1 MSFFDPN
8 FIVPMNSQYS
18 KAKGIKSKDNLF
30 FDYMAN
36 PLEARLKNDA
46 GFKNIF
52 TTAVQSVI
60 ETDHDYT
67 NKQYLLATGQIDNV
81 ADVTIAG
88 AKAQLAV
95 ELLVQLR
102 NSAITAYNEV
112 LRINV

>member
-8 FIVPMNSQYS
+8 FIVPLSNGYS
-18 KAKGIKSKDNLF
+18 KVNGLNSKNNPF
-30 FDYMAN
+30 FDYMIEPAD
-36 PLEARLKNDA
+36 K
-46 GFKNIF
+46 GFKNDSEFKSIF
-52 TTAVQSVI
+52 KTAVQSVI

-95 ELLVQLR
+95 DLLVQLR
-102 NSAITAYNEV
+102 NSALTAYNEI

>member
-8 FIVPMNSQYS
+8 FIVPMNGSYS
-18 KAKGIKSKDNLF
+18 KVNGLKSKNDLF
-30 FDYMAN
+30 FDNMVDPAG
-36 PLEARLKNDA
+36 ARPKDDA

-52 TTAVQSVI
+52 KTAVQNVI
-60 ETDHDYT
+60 DTDHDYT

-95 ELLVQLR
+95 DLLVQLR
-102 NSAITAYNEV
+102 NSALTAYNEI

>member
-1 MSFFDPN
+1 MSFFDSN
-8 FIVPMNSQYS
+8 FIVPMNNISA
-18 KAKGIKSKDNLF
+18 KAVRSKDNTF
-30 FDYMAN
+30 FDYMIN
-36 PLEARLKNDA
+36 PIDAKLKHDA

-52 TTAVQSVI
+52 TSAVQNVI
-60 ETDHDYT
+60 DTDHDYT

-95 ELLVQLR
+95 DLLVQLR
-102 NSAITAYNEV
+102 NSALTAYNEI